1 MASVV
6 FRTSAKIIAG
16 KSELL
21 VRFYAPNN
29 VDLRAKS
36 RIYVPH
42 DDWNTQTQRLNIP
55 RRNMNEHTIML
66 SELQQQID
74 DLRAFILERFLQDYY
89 VSKDWLEQTIADF
102 HHAAEPDSRVLIA
115 DTIEQYIAAHDL
127 LETTARKY
135 RVVEGILQR
144 FAKVRPLYVGNV
156 TAKDVDDL
164 VAFLRKEDNVPVI
177 GKHGVKPKKKPKT
190 RTVVR
195 TQNTI
200 NTKLRCLRALC
211 HWHVES
217 GMAETNPFDRYKIP
231 ADVYG
236 TPTFLTLDERDK
248 LYATHFDS
256 PALEAQKDIFVFQCH
271 TACRVSDLMSLTT
284 DNVTDDGFLQYI
296 QQKLRKSKPIVVR
309 VPLTDTAKEIIA
321 KYAGQKDGRLLP
333 FISDIKYNV
342 AIKRVLR
349 EAGITRTVLIQNKH
363 TYEEEPRAI
372 CDIAA
377 SHLARRTFM
386 GNMFKKV
393 KSERIVSAFTGH
405 AAHSQAFSRYTD
417 VDDEMKR
424 EIIQQIE

>member
-6 FRTSAKIIAG
+6 FRTSSKIIAG

-21 VRFYAPNN
+21 VRFYAPNA

-42 DDWNTQTQRLNIP
+42 DDWNTQQQRLNIP
-55 RRNMNEHTIML
+55 RRNMNQHTIML
-66 SELQQQID
+66 TQLQQQID
-74 DLRAFILERFLQDYY
+74 DLRAYILERFMADYY
-89 VSKDWLEQTIADF
+89 VNKSWLENVIAEF
-102 HHAAEPDSRVLIA
+102 HHADAKNAPVLIA
-115 DTIEQYIAAHDL
+115 DTVEQYIAAHDIL
-127 LETTARKY
+127 DTTARKY
-135 RVVEGILQR
+135 RVVANLLRR
-144 FAKVRPLYVGNV
+144 FSTAKHCPLYVGQLT
-156 TAKDVDDL
+156 TAQIDDF
-164 VAFLRKEDNVPVI
+164 VQFLRKESKQRKSGKDVI
-177 GKHGVKPKKKPKT
+177 VE
-190 RTVVR
+190 RS
-195 TQNTI
+195 QNTI
-200 NTKLRCLRALC
+200 NTKLRCIRALC
-211 HWHVES
+211 HWYVET
-217 GMAETNPFDRYKIP
+217 GRAETNPFDRYKIP
-231 ADVYG
+231 SDVYG

-248 LYATHFDS
+248 LYATHFDNVS
-256 PALEAQKDIFVFQCH
+256 METQKDIFVFQCH
-271 TACRVSDLMSLTT
+271 VGCRVSDLMSLTT
-284 DNVTDDGFLQYI
+284 ANLTNDGFLQYI

-321 KYAGQKDGRLLP
+321 KYAGQPDNRLLP

-342 AIKRVLR
+342 AIKKVLR
-349 EAGITRTVLIQNKH
+349 AAGITRTVIVQNKL

-424 EIIQQIE
+424 QIIQEIE

>member
-6 FRTSAKIIAG
+6 FRTSSKIIAG

-21 VRFYAPNN
+21 VRFYAPNA

-42 DDWNTQTQRLNIP
+42 DDWNTQQQRLNIP
-55 RRNMNEHTIML
+55 RRNMNQHTIML
-66 SELQQQID
+66 TQLQQQID
-74 DLRAFILERFLQDYY
+74 DLRAFILERFMADYY
-89 VSKDWLEQTIADF
+89 VNKSWLENVIAEF
-102 HHAAEPDSRVLIA
+102 HHADAKNAPVLIA
-115 DTIEQYIAAHDL
+115 DTVEQYIAAHDIL
-127 LETTARKY
+127 DTTARKY
-135 RVVEGILQR
+135 RVVENLLRR
-144 FAKVRPLYVGNV
+144 FSTAKHCPLYVGQLT
-156 TAKDVDDL
+156 TAQIDDF
-164 VAFLRKEDNVPVI
+164 VQFLRKETKRRKSGKDVI
-177 GKHGVKPKKKPKT
+177 VE
-190 RTVVR
+190 RS
-195 TQNTI
+195 QNTI
-200 NTKLRCLRALC
+200 NTKLRCIRALC
-211 HWHVES
+211 HWYVET
-217 GMAETNPFDRYKIP
+217 GRAETNPFDRYKIP
-231 ADVYG
+231 SDVYG

-248 LYATHFDS
+248 LYATHFDNVS
-256 PALEAQKDIFVFQCH
+256 METQKDIFVFQCH
-271 TACRVSDLMSLTT
+271 VGCRVSDLMSLTT
-284 DNVTDDGFLQYI
+284 ANLTNDGFLQYI

-321 KYAGQKDGRLLP
+321 KYAGQPDNRLLP

-342 AIKRVLR
+342 AIKKVLR
-349 EAGITRTVLIQNKH
+349 AAGITRTVIVQNKL

-424 EIIQQIE
+424 QIIQEIE

>member
-6 FRTSAKIIAG
+6 FRTSSKIIAG

-21 VRFYAPNN
+21 VRFYAPNA

-42 DDWNTQTQRLNIP
+42 DDWNTQQQRLNIP
-55 RRNMNEHTIML
+55 RRNMNQHTIML
-66 SELQQQID
+66 TQLQQQID
-74 DLRAFILERFLQDYY
+74 DLRAYILERFMADYY
-89 VSKDWLEQTIADF
+89 VNKSWLENVIAEF
-102 HHAAEPDSRVLIA
+102 HHADAKNAPVLIA
-115 DTIEQYIAAHDL
+115 DTIEQYIAAHDIL
-127 LETTARKY
+127 DTTARKY
-135 RVVEGILQR
+135 RVVENLLRR
-144 FAKVRPLYVGNV
+144 FTTAKHCPLYVGQLT
-156 TAKDVDDL
+156 TAQIDDF
-164 VAFLRKEDNVPVI
+164 VQFLRKESKQRKSGKDVI
-177 GKHGVKPKKKPKT
+177 VE
-190 RTVVR
+190 RS
-195 TQNTI
+195 QNTI
-200 NTKLRCLRALC
+200 NTKLRCIRALC
-211 HWHVES
+211 HWYVET
-217 GMAETNPFDRYKIP
+217 GRAETNPFDRYKIP
-231 ADVYG
+231 SDVYG

-248 LYATHFDS
+248 LYATHFDNVS
-256 PALEAQKDIFVFQCH
+256 METKKDIFVFQCH
-271 TACRVSDLMSLTT
+271 VGCRVSDLMSLTT
-284 DNVTDDGFLQYI
+284 ANLTNDGFLQYI

-321 KYAGQKDGRLLP
+321 KYAGQPDNRLLP

-342 AIKRVLR
+342 AIKKVLR
-349 EAGITRTVLIQNKH
+349 AAGITRTVIVQNKL

-424 EIIQQIE
+424 QIIQEIE

>member
-6 FRTSAKIIAG
+6 FRTSSKIIAG

-21 VRFYAPNN
+21 VRFYAPNA

-42 DDWNTQTQRLNIP
+42 DDWNTQQQRLNIP
-55 RRNMNEHTIML
+55 RRNMNQHTIML
-66 SELQQQID
+66 TQLQQQID
-74 DLRAFILERFLQDYY
+74 DLRAYILERFMADYY
-89 VSKDWLEQTIADF
+89 VNKSWLENVIAEF
-102 HHAAEPDSRVLIA
+102 HHADAKNAPVLIA
-115 DTIEQYIAAHDL
+115 DTVEQYIAAHDIL
-127 LETTARKY
+127 DTTARKY
-135 RVVEGILQR
+135 RVVENLLRR
-144 FAKVRPLYVGNV
+144 FSSAKHCPLYVGQLT
-156 TAKDVDDL
+156 TAQIDDF
-164 VAFLRKEDNVPVI
+164 VQFLRKESKQRKSGKDVI
-177 GKHGVKPKKKPKT
+177 VE
-190 RTVVR
+190 RS
-195 TQNTI
+195 QNTI
-200 NTKLRCLRALC
+200 NTKLRCIRALC
-211 HWHVES
+211 HWYVET
-217 GMAETNPFDRYKIP
+217 GRAETNPFDRYKIP
-231 ADVYG
+231 SDVYG

-248 LYATHFDS
+248 LYATHFDNVS
-256 PALEAQKDIFVFQCH
+256 METQKDIFVFQCH
-271 TACRVSDLMSLTT
+271 VGCRVSDLMSLTT
-284 DNVTDDGFLQYI
+284 ANLTNDGFLQYI

-321 KYAGQKDGRLLP
+321 KYAGQPDNRLLP

-342 AIKRVLR
+342 AIKKVLR
-349 EAGITRTVLIQNKH
+349 AAGITRTVIVQNKL

-424 EIIQQIE
+424 QIIQEIE

>member
-6 FRTSAKIIAG
+6 FRTSSKIIAG

-21 VRFYAPNN
+21 VRFYAPNA

-42 DDWNTQTQRLNIP
+42 DDWNTQQQRLNIP
-55 RRNMNEHTIML
+55 RRNMNQHTIML
-66 SELQQQID
+66 TQLQQQID
-74 DLRAFILERFLQDYY
+74 DLRAYILERFMADYY
-89 VSKDWLEQTIADF
+89 VNKSWLENVIAEF
-102 HHAAEPDSRVLIA
+102 HHADAKNAPVLIA
-115 DTIEQYIAAHDL
+115 DTVEQYIAAHDIL
-127 LETTARKY
+127 DTTARKY
-135 RVVEGILQR
+135 RVVENLLRR
-144 FAKVRPLYVGNV
+144 FSSAKHCPLYVGQLT
-156 TAKDVDDL
+156 TAQIDDF
-164 VAFLRKEDNVPVI
+164 VQFLRKESKQRKSGKDVI
-177 GKHGVKPKKKPKT
+177 VE
-190 RTVVR
+190 RS
-195 TQNTI
+195 QNTI
-200 NTKLRCLRALC
+200 NTKLRCIRALC
-211 HWHVES
+211 HWYVET
-217 GMAETNPFDRYKIP
+217 GRAETNPFDRYKIHS
-231 ADVYG
+231 DVYG

-256 PALEAQKDIFVFQCH
+256 ASMETQKDIFVFQCH
-271 TACRVSDLMSLTT
+271 VGCRVSDLMSLTT
-284 DNVTDDGFLQYI
+284 DNLTNDGFLQYI

-321 KYAGQKDGRLLP
+321 KYAGQPDNRLLP

-342 AIKRVLR
+342 AIKKVLR
-349 EAGITRTVLIQNKH
+349 AAGITRTVIVQNKL

-424 EIIQQIE
+424 QIIQEIE

>member
-6 FRTSAKIIAG
+6 FRTSSKIIAG

-21 VRFYAPNN
+21 VRFYAPNA

-42 DDWNTQTQRLNIP
+42 DDWNTQQQRLNIP
-55 RRNMNEHTIML
+55 RRNMNQHTIML
-66 SELQQQID
+66 TQLQQQID
-74 DLRAFILERFLQDYY
+74 DLRAYILERFMADYY
-89 VSKDWLEQTIADF
+89 VNKSWLENVIAEF
-102 HHAAEPDSRVLIA
+102 HHADAKNAPVLIA
-115 DTIEQYIAAHDL
+115 DTVEQYIAAHDIL
-127 LETTARKY
+127 DTTARKY
-135 RVVEGILQR
+135 RVVENLLRR
-144 FAKVRPLYVGNV
+144 FSSAKHCPLYVGQLT
-156 TAKDVDDL
+156 TAQIDDF
-164 VAFLRKEDNVPVI
+164 VQFLRKESKQRKSGKDVI
-177 GKHGVKPKKKPKT
+177 VE
-190 RTVVR
+190 RS
-195 TQNTI
+195 QNTI
-200 NTKLRCLRALC
+200 NTKLRCIRALC
-211 HWHVES
+211 HWYVET
-217 GMAETNPFDRYKIP
+217 GRAETNPFDRYKIP
-231 ADVYG
+231 SDVYG

-248 LYATHFDS
+248 LYATRFDS
-256 PALEAQKDIFVFQCH
+256 ASMETQKDIFVFQCH
-271 TACRVSDLMSLTT
+271 VGCRVSDLMSLTT
-284 DNVTDDGFLQYI
+284 DNLTNDGFLQYI

-321 KYAGQKDGRLLP
+321 KYAGQPDNRLLP

-342 AIKRVLR
+342 AIKKVLR
-349 EAGITRTVLIQNKH
+349 AAGITRTVIVQNKL

-424 EIIQQIE
+424 QIIQEIE

>member
-6 FRTSAKIIAG
+6 FRTSSKIIAG

-21 VRFYAPNN
+21 VRFYAPNA

-42 DDWNTQTQRLNIP
+42 DDWNTQQQRLNIP
-55 RRNMNEHTIML
+55 RRNMNQHTIML
-66 SELQQQID
+66 TQLQQQID
-74 DLRAFILERFLQDYY
+74 DLRAYILERFMADYY
-89 VSKDWLEQTIADF
+89 VNKSWLENVIAEF
-102 HHAAEPDSRVLIA
+102 HHADAKNAPVLIA
-115 DTIEQYIAAHDL
+115 DTVEQYIAAHDIL
-127 LETTARKY
+127 DTTARKY
-135 RVVEGILQR
+135 RVVENLLRR
-144 FAKVRPLYVGNV
+144 FSSAKHCPLYVGQLT
-156 TAKDVDDL
+156 TAQIDDF
-164 VAFLRKEDNVPVI
+164 VQFLRKESKQRKSGKDVI
-177 GKHGVKPKKKPKT
+177 VE
-190 RTVVR
+190 RS
-195 TQNTI
+195 QNTI
-200 NTKLRCLRALC
+200 NTKLRCIRALC
-211 HWHVES
+211 HWYVET
-217 GMAETNPFDRYKIP
+217 GRAETNPFDRYKIP
-231 ADVYG
+231 SDVYG

-256 PALEAQKDIFVFQCH
+256 ASMETQKDIFVFQCH
-271 TACRVSDLMSLTT
+271 VGCRVSDLMSLTT
-284 DNVTDDGFLQYI
+284 DNLTNDGFLQYI

-321 KYAGQKDGRLLP
+321 KYAGQPDNRLLP

-342 AIKRVLR
+342 AIKKVLR
-349 EAGITRTVLIQNKH
+349 AAGITRTVIVQNKL

-424 EIIQQIE
+424 QIIQEIE

>member
-6 FRTSAKIIAG
+6 FRTSSKIIAG

-21 VRFYAPNN
+21 VRFYAPNA

-42 DDWNTQTQRLNIP
+42 DDWNTQQQRLNIP
-55 RRNMNEHTIML
+55 RRNMNQHTIML
-66 SELQQQID
+66 TQLQQQID
-74 DLRAFILERFLQDYY
+74 DLRAYILERFMADYY
-89 VSKDWLEQTIADF
+89 VNKSWLENVIAEF
-102 HHAAEPDSRVLIA
+102 HHADAKNAPVLIA
-115 DTIEQYIAAHDL
+115 DTVEQYIAAHDIL
-127 LETTARKY
+127 DTTARKY
-135 RVVEGILQR
+135 RVVENLLRR
-144 FAKVRPLYVGNV
+144 FSTAKHCPLYVGQLT
-156 TAKDVDDL
+156 TAQIDDF
-164 VAFLRKEDNVPVI
+164 VQFLRKETQRRKSGDDVI
-177 GKHGVKPKKKPKT
+177 VE
-190 RTVVR
+190 RS
-195 TQNTI
+195 QNTI
-200 NTKLRCLRALC
+200 NTKLRCIRALC
-211 HWHVES
+211 HWYVET
-217 GMAETNPFDRYKIP
+217 GRAETNPFDRYKIP
-231 ADVYG
+231 SDVYG

-256 PALEAQKDIFVFQCH
+256 IAMETQKDIFVFQCH
-271 TACRVSDLMSLTT
+271 VGCRVSDLMSLTT
-284 DNVTDDGFLQYI
+284 ANLTNDGFLQYI

-321 KYAGQKDGRLLP
+321 KYAGQPDNRLLP

-342 AIKRVLR
+342 AIKKVLR
-349 EAGITRTVLIQNKH
+349 AAGITRTVIVQNKL

-424 EIIQQIE
+424 QIIQEIE

>member
-6 FRTSAKIIAG
+6 FRTSSKIIAG

-21 VRFYAPNN
+21 VRFYAPNA

-42 DDWNTQTQRLNIP
+42 DDWNTQQQRLNIP
-55 RRNMNEHTIML
+55 RRNMNQHTIML
-66 SELQQQID
+66 TQLQQQID
-74 DLRAFILERFLQDYY
+74 DLRAYILERFMADYY
-89 VSKDWLEQTIADF
+89 VNKLWLENVIAEF
-102 HHAAEPDSRVLIA
+102 HHADAKNAPVLIA
-115 DTIEQYIAAHDL
+115 DTVEQYIAAHDIL
-127 LETTARKY
+127 DTTARKY
-135 RVVEGILQR
+135 RVVENLLRR
-144 FAKVRPLYVGNV
+144 FSSAKHCPLYVGQLT
-156 TAKDVDDL
+156 TAQIDDF
-164 VAFLRKEDNVPVI
+164 VQFLRKESKQRKSGKDVI
-177 GKHGVKPKKKPKT
+177 VE
-190 RTVVR
+190 RS
-195 TQNTI
+195 QNTI
-200 NTKLRCLRALC
+200 NTKLRCIRALC
-211 HWHVES
+211 HWYVET
-217 GMAETNPFDRYKIP
+217 GRAETNPFDRYKIP
-231 ADVYG
+231 SDVYG

-256 PALEAQKDIFVFQCH
+256 ASMETQKDIFVFQCH
-271 TACRVSDLMSLTT
+271 VGCRVSDLMSLTT
-284 DNVTDDGFLQYI
+284 DNLTNDGFLQYI

-321 KYAGQKDGRLLP
+321 KYAGQPDNRLLP

-342 AIKRVLR
+342 AIKKVLR
-349 EAGITRTVLIQNKH
+349 AAGITRTVIVQNKL

-424 EIIQQIE
+424 QIIQEIE

>member
-6 FRTSAKIIAG
+6 FRTSSKIIAG

-21 VRFYAPNN
+21 VRFYAPNA

-42 DDWNTQTQRLNIP
+42 DDWNTQQQRLNIP
-55 RRNMNEHTIML
+55 RRNMNQHTIML
-66 SELQQQID
+66 TQLQQQID
-74 DLRAFILERFLQDYY
+74 DLRAYILERFMADYY
-89 VSKDWLEQTIADF
+89 VNKSWLENVIAEF
-102 HHAAEPDSRVLIA
+102 HHADAKNAPVLIA
-115 DTIEQYIAAHDL
+115 DTVEQYIAVHDIL
-127 LETTARKY
+127 DTTARKY
-135 RVVEGILQR
+135 RVVENLLRR
-144 FAKVRPLYVGNV
+144 FSSAKHCPLYVGQLT
-156 TAKDVDDL
+156 TAQIDDF
-164 VAFLRKEDNVPVI
+164 VQFLRKETKRRKSGKDVI
-177 GKHGVKPKKKPKT
+177 VE
-190 RTVVR
+190 RS
-195 TQNTI
+195 QNTI
-200 NTKLRCLRALC
+200 NTKLRCIRALC
-211 HWHVES
+211 HWYVET
-217 GMAETNPFDRYKIP
+217 GRAETNPFDRYKIP
-231 ADVYG
+231 SDVYG

-248 LYATHFDS
+248 LYATHFDNVS
-256 PALEAQKDIFVFQCH
+256 METQKDIFVFQCH
-271 TACRVSDLMSLTT
+271 VGCRVSDLMSLTT
-284 DNVTDDGFLQYI
+284 ANLTNDGFLQYI

-321 KYAGQKDGRLLP
+321 KYAGQPDNRLLP

-342 AIKRVLR
+342 AIKKVLR
-349 EAGITRTVLIQNKH
+349 AAGITRTVIVQNKL

-424 EIIQQIE
+424 QIIQEIE

>member
-6 FRTSAKIIAG
+6 FRTSSKIIAG

-21 VRFYAPNN
+21 VRFYAPNA

-42 DDWNTQTQRLNIP
+42 DDWNTQQQRLNIP
-55 RRNMNEHTIML
+55 RRNMNQHTIML
-66 SELQQQID
+66 TQLQQQID
-74 DLRAFILERFLQDYY
+74 DLRAYILERFMTDYY
-89 VSKDWLEQTIADF
+89 VNKSWLENVIAEF
-102 HHAAEPDSRVLIA
+102 HHADAKNAPVLIA
-115 DTIEQYIAAHDL
+115 DTVEQYIAAHDIL
-127 LETTARKY
+127 DTTARKY
-135 RVVEGILQR
+135 RVVENLLRR
-144 FAKVRPLYVGNV
+144 FSSAKHCPLYVGQLT
-156 TAKDVDDL
+156 TAQIDDF
-164 VAFLRKEDNVPVI
+164 VQFLRKETKRRKSGKDVI
-177 GKHGVKPKKKPKT
+177 VE
-190 RTVVR
+190 RS
-195 TQNTI
+195 QNTI
-200 NTKLRCLRALC
+200 NTKLRCIRALC
-211 HWHVES
+211 HWYVET
-217 GMAETNPFDRYKIP
+217 GRAETNPFDRYKIP
-231 ADVYG
+231 SDVYG

-248 LYATHFDS
+248 LYATHFDNVS
-256 PALEAQKDIFVFQCH
+256 METQKDIFVFQCH
-271 TACRVSDLMSLTT
+271 VGCRVSDLMSLTT
-284 DNVTDDGFLQYI
+284 ANLTNDGFLQYI

-321 KYAGQKDGRLLP
+321 KYAGQPDNRLLP

-342 AIKRVLR
+342 AIKKVLR
-349 EAGITRTVLIQNKH
+349 AAGITRTVIVQNKL

-424 EIIQQIE
+424 QIIQEIE

>member
-6 FRTSAKIIAG
+6 FRTSSKIIAG

-21 VRFYAPNN
+21 VRFYAPNA

-42 DDWNTQTQRLNIP
+42 DDWNTQQQRLNIP
-55 RRNMNEHTIML
+55 RRNMNQHTIML
-66 SELQQQID
+66 TQLQQQID
-74 DLRAFILERFLQDYY
+74 DLRAFILERFMADYY
-89 VSKDWLEQTIADF
+89 VNKSWLENVIAEF
-102 HHAAEPDSRVLIA
+102 HHADAKNAPVLIA
-115 DTIEQYIAAHDL
+115 DTVEQYIAAHDIL
-127 LETTARKY
+127 DTTARKY
-135 RVVEGILQR
+135 RVVENLLRR
-144 FAKVRPLYVGNV
+144 FSTAKHCPLYVGQLT
-156 TAKDVDDL
+156 TAQIDDF
-164 VAFLRKEDNVPVI
+164 VQFLRKETKRRKSGKDVI
-177 GKHGVKPKKKPKT
+177 VE
-190 RTVVR
+190 RS
-195 TQNTI
+195 QNTI
-200 NTKLRCLRALC
+200 NTKLRCIRALC
-211 HWHVES
+211 HWYVET
-217 GMAETNPFDRYKIP
+217 GRAETNPFDRYKIP
-231 ADVYG
+231 SDVYG

-256 PALEAQKDIFVFQCH
+256 VSMETQKDIFVFQCH
-271 TACRVSDLMSLTT
+271 VGCRVSDLMSLTT
-284 DNVTDDGFLQYI
+284 ANLTNDGFLQYI

-321 KYAGQKDGRLLP
+321 KYAGQPDNRLLP

-342 AIKRVLR
+342 AIKKVLR
-349 EAGITRTVLIQNKH
+349 AAGITRTVIVQNKL

-424 EIIQQIE
+424 QIIQEIE

>member
-6 FRTSAKIIAG
+6 FRTSSKIIAG

-21 VRFYAPNN
+21 VRFYAPNA

-42 DDWNTQTQRLNIP
+42 DDWNAQQQRLNIP
-55 RRNMNEHTIML
+55 RRNMNQHTIML
-66 SELQQQID
+66 TQLQQQID
-74 DLRAFILERFLQDYY
+74 DLRAYILERFMADYY
-89 VSKDWLEQTIADF
+89 VNKSWLENVIAEF
-102 HHAAEPDSRVLIA
+102 HHADAKNAPVLIA
-115 DTIEQYIAAHDL
+115 DTVEQYIAAHDIL
-127 LETTARKY
+127 DTTARKY
-135 RVVEGILQR
+135 RVVENLLRR
-144 FAKVRPLYVGNV
+144 FSSAKHCPLYVGQLT
-156 TAKDVDDL
+156 TAQIDDF
-164 VAFLRKEDNVPVI
+164 VQFLRKETKRRKSGKDVI
-177 GKHGVKPKKKPKT
+177 VE
-190 RTVVR
+190 RS
-195 TQNTI
+195 QNTI
-200 NTKLRCLRALC
+200 NTKLRCIRALC
-211 HWHVES
+211 HWYVET
-217 GMAETNPFDRYKIP
+217 GRAETNPFDRYKIP
-231 ADVYG
+231 SDVYG

-256 PALEAQKDIFVFQCH
+256 ASMETQKDIFVFQCH
-271 TACRVSDLMSLTT
+271 VGCRVSDLMSLTT
-284 DNVTDDGFLQYI
+284 ANLTNDGFLQYI

-309 VPLTDTAKEIIA
+309 VPLTETAKEIIA
-321 KYAGQKDGRLLP
+321 KYAGQPDNRLLP

-342 AIKRVLR
+342 AIKKVLR
-349 EAGITRTVLIQNKH
+349 AAGITRTVIVQNKL

-424 EIIQQIE
+424 QIIQEIE

>member
-6 FRTSAKIIAG
+6 FRTSSKIIAG

-21 VRFYAPNN
+21 VRFYAPNA

-42 DDWNTQTQRLNIP
+42 DDWNAQQQRLNIP
-55 RRNMNEHTIML
+55 RRNMNQHTIML
-66 SELQQQID
+66 TQLQQQID
-74 DLRAFILERFLQDYY
+74 DLRAYILERFMADYY
-89 VSKDWLEQTIADF
+89 VNKSWLESVIAEF
-102 HHAAEPDSRVLIA
+102 HHADANNAPVLIA
-115 DTIEQYIAAHDL
+115 DTVEQYIAAHDIL
-127 LETTARKY
+127 DTTARKY
-135 RVVEGILQR
+135 RVVENLLRR
-144 FAKVRPLYVGNV
+144 FSSAKHCPLYVGQLT
-156 TAKDVDDL
+156 TAQIDDF
-164 VAFLRKEDNVPVI
+164 VQFLRKESKQRKSGKDVI
-177 GKHGVKPKKKPKT
+177 VE
-190 RTVVR
+190 RS
-195 TQNTI
+195 QNTI
-200 NTKLRCLRALC
+200 NTKLRCIRALC
-211 HWHVES
+211 HWYVET
-217 GMAETNPFDRYKIP
+217 GRAETNPFDRYKIP
-231 ADVYG
+231 SDVYG

-256 PALEAQKDIFVFQCH
+256 VSMETQKDIFVFQCH
-271 TACRVSDLMSLTT
+271 VGCRVSDLMSLTT
-284 DNVTDDGFLQYI
+284 ANLTNDGFLQYI

-321 KYAGQKDGRLLP
+321 KYAGQPDNRLLP

-342 AIKRVLR
+342 AIKKVLR
-349 EAGITRTVLIQNKH
+349 AAGITRTVIVQNKL

-424 EIIQQIE
+424 QIIQEIE

>member
-6 FRTSAKIIAG
+6 FRTSSKIIAG

-21 VRFYAPNN
+21 VRFYAPNA

-42 DDWNTQTQRLNIP
+42 DDWNAQQQRLNIP
-55 RRNMNEHTIML
+55 RRNMNQHTIML
-66 SELQQQID
+66 TQLQQQID
-74 DLRAFILERFLQDYY
+74 DLRAYILERFMADYY
-89 VSKDWLEQTIADF
+89 VNKSWLENVIAEF
-102 HHAAEPDSRVLIA
+102 HHADAKNAPVLIA
-115 DTIEQYIAAHDL
+115 DTVEQYIAAHDIL
-127 LETTARKY
+127 DTTARKY
-135 RVVEGILQR
+135 RVVENLLRR
-144 FAKVRPLYVGNV
+144 FSSAKHCPLYVGQLT
-156 TAKDVDDL
+156 TAQIDDF
-164 VAFLRKEDNVPVI
+164 VQFLRKESKQRKSGKDVI
-177 GKHGVKPKKKPKT
+177 VE
-190 RTVVR
+190 RS
-195 TQNTI
+195 QNTI
-200 NTKLRCLRALC
+200 NTKLRCIRALC
-211 HWHVES
+211 HWYVET
-217 GMAETNPFDRYKIP
+217 GRAETNPFDRYKIP
-231 ADVYG
+231 SDVYG

-256 PALEAQKDIFVFQCH
+256 VAMETQKDIFVFQCH
-271 TACRVSDLMSLTT
+271 VGCRVSDLMSLKT
-284 DNVTDDGFLQYI
+284 DNLTDDGFLQYI

-321 KYAGQKDGRLLP
+321 KYAGQPDNRLLP

-342 AIKRVLR
+342 AIKKVLR
-349 EAGITRTVLIQNKH
+349 AAGITRTVIVQNKL

-424 EIIQQIE
+424 QIIQEIE

>member
-6 FRTSAKIIAG
+6 FRTSSKIIAG

-21 VRFYAPNN
+21 VRFYAPNA
-29 VDLRAKS
+29 VDLRSKS

-42 DDWNTQTQRLNIP
+42 DDWNTQQQRLNIP
-55 RRNMNEHTIML
+55 RRNMNQHTIML
-66 SELQQQID
+66 TQLQQQID
-74 DLRAFILERFLQDYY
+74 DLRAYILERFMADYY
-89 VSKDWLEQTIADF
+89 VNKSWLENVIAEF
-102 HHAAEPDSRVLIA
+102 HHADAKNAPVLIA
-115 DTIEQYIAAHDL
+115 DTVEQYIAAHDIL
-127 LETTARKY
+127 DTTARKY
-135 RVVEGILQR
+135 RVVENLLRR
-144 FAKVRPLYVGNV
+144 FSSAKHCPLYVGQLT
-156 TAKDVDDL
+156 TAQIDDF
-164 VAFLRKEDNVPVI
+164 VQFLRKESKQRKSGKDVI
-177 GKHGVKPKKKPKT
+177 VE
-190 RTVVR
+190 RS
-195 TQNTI
+195 QNTI
-200 NTKLRCLRALC
+200 NTKLRCIRALC
-211 HWHVES
+211 HWYVET
-217 GMAETNPFDRYKIP
+217 GRAETNPFDRYKIP
-231 ADVYG
+231 SDVYG

-256 PALEAQKDIFVFQCH
+256 VAMETQKDIFVFQCH
-271 TACRVSDLMSLTT
+271 VGCRVSDLMSLTT
-284 DNVTDDGFLQYI
+284 ANLTNDGFLQYI

-321 KYAGQKDGRLLP
+321 KYAGQPDNRLLP

-342 AIKRVLR
+342 AIKKVLR
-349 EAGITRTVLIQNKH
+349 AAGITRTVIVQNKL

-424 EIIQQIE
+424 QIIQEIE

>member
-6 FRTSAKIIAG
+6 FRTSSKIIAG

-21 VRFYAPNN
+21 VRFYAPNA

-42 DDWNTQTQRLNIP
+42 DDWNTQQQRLNIP
-55 RRNMNEHTIML
+55 RRNMNQHTIML
-66 SELQQQID
+66 TQLQQQID
-74 DLRAFILERFLQDYY
+74 DLRAYILERFMADYY
-89 VSKDWLEQTIADF
+89 VNKSWLENVIAEF
-102 HHAAEPDSRVLIA
+102 HHADAKNAPVLIA
-115 DTIEQYIAAHDL
+115 DTVEQYIAAHDIL
-127 LETTARKY
+127 DTTARKY
-135 RVVEGILQR
+135 RVVANLLHR
-144 FAKVRPLYVGNV
+144 FSSAKHCPLYVGQLT
-156 TAKDVDDL
+156 TAQIDDF
-164 VAFLRKEDNVPVI
+164 VQFLRKESKQRKSGKDVI
-177 GKHGVKPKKKPKT
+177 VE
-190 RTVVR
+190 RS
-195 TQNTI
+195 QNTI
-200 NTKLRCLRALC
+200 NTKLRCIRALC
-211 HWHVES
+211 HWYVET
-217 GMAETNPFDRYKIP
+217 GRAETNPFDRYKIP
-231 ADVYG
+231 SDVYG

-248 LYATHFDS
+248 LYATHFDNVS
-256 PALEAQKDIFVFQCH
+256 METQKDIFVFQCH
-271 TACRVSDLMSLTT
+271 VGCRVSDLMSLTT
-284 DNVTDDGFLQYI
+284 ANLTNDGFLQYI

-321 KYAGQKDGRLLP
+321 KYAGQPDNRLLP

-342 AIKRVLR
+342 AIKKVLR
-349 EAGITRTVLIQNKH
+349 AAGITRTVIVQNKL

-424 EIIQQIE
+424 QIIQEIE

>member
-6 FRTSAKIIAG
+6 FRTSSKIIAG

-21 VRFYAPNN
+21 VRFYAPNA

-36 RIYVPH
+36 RIYVQH
-42 DDWNTQTQRLNIP
+42 DDWNTQQQRLNIP
-55 RRNMNEHTIML
+55 RRNMNQHTIML
-66 SELQQQID
+66 TQLQQQID
-74 DLRAFILERFLQDYY
+74 DLRAYILERFMADYY
-89 VSKDWLEQTIADF
+89 VNKSWLENVIAEF
-102 HHAAEPDSRVLIA
+102 HHADAKNAPVLIA
-115 DTIEQYIAAHDL
+115 DTVEQYIAAHNILD
-127 LETTARKY
+127 TTARKY
-135 RVVEGILQR
+135 RVVENLLRR
-144 FAKVRPLYVGNV
+144 FSSAKHCPLYVGQLT
-156 TAKDVDDL
+156 TAQIDDF
-164 VAFLRKEDNVPVI
+164 VQFLRKESKQRKSGKDVI
-177 GKHGVKPKKKPKT
+177 VE
-190 RTVVR
+190 RS
-195 TQNTI
+195 QNTI
-200 NTKLRCLRALC
+200 NTKLRCIRALC
-211 HWHVES
+211 HWYVET
-217 GMAETNPFDRYKIP
+217 GRAETNPFDRYKIP
-231 ADVYG
+231 SDVYG

-256 PALEAQKDIFVFQCH
+256 ASMETQKDIFVFQCH
-271 TACRVSDLMSLTT
+271 VGCRVSDLMSLTT
-284 DNVTDDGFLQYI
+284 ANLTNDGFLQYI

-321 KYAGQKDGRLLP
+321 KYAGQPDNRLLP

-342 AIKRVLR
+342 AIKKVLR
-349 EAGITRTVLIQNKH
+349 AAGITRTVIVQNKL

-424 EIIQQIE
+424 QIIQEIE

>member
-6 FRTSAKIIAG
+6 FRTSSKIIAG

-21 VRFYAPNN
+21 VRFYAPNA

-42 DDWNTQTQRLNIP
+42 DDWNAQQQRLNIP
-55 RRNMNEHTIML
+55 RRNMNQHTIML
-66 SELQQQID
+66 TQLQQQID
-74 DLRAFILERFLQDYY
+74 DLRAYILERFMADYY
-89 VSKDWLEQTIADF
+89 VNKSWLENVIAEF
-102 HHAAEPDSRVLIA
+102 HHADAKNAPVLIA
-115 DTIEQYIAAHDL
+115 DTVEQYIAAHDIL
-127 LETTARKY
+127 DTTARKY
-135 RVVEGILQR
+135 RVVENLLRR
-144 FAKVRPLYVGNV
+144 FSSAKHCPLYVGQLT
-156 TAKDVDDL
+156 TAQIDDF
-164 VAFLRKEDNVPVI
+164 VQFLRKETKRRKSGKDVI
-177 GKHGVKPKKKPKT
+177 VE
-190 RTVVR
+190 RS
-195 TQNTI
+195 QNTI
-200 NTKLRCLRALC
+200 NTKLRCIRALC
-211 HWHVES
+211 HWYVET
-217 GMAETNPFDRYKIP
+217 GRAETNPFDRYKIP
-231 ADVYG
+231 SDVYG

-256 PALEAQKDIFVFQCH
+256 ASMETQKDIFVFQCH
-271 TACRVSDLMSLTT
+271 VGCRVSDLMSLTT
-284 DNVTDDGFLQYI
+284 DNLTNDGFLQYI

-321 KYAGQKDGRLLP
+321 KYAGQPDNRLLP

-342 AIKRVLR
+342 AIKKVLR
-349 EAGITRTVLIQNKH
+349 AAGITRTVIVQNKL

-424 EIIQQIE
+424 QIIQEIE

>member
-6 FRTSAKIIAG
+6 FRTSSKIIAG

-21 VRFYAPNN
+21 VRFYAPNA

-42 DDWNTQTQRLNIP
+42 DDWNTQQQRLNIP
-55 RRNMNEHTIML
+55 RRNMNQHTIML
-66 SELQQQID
+66 TQLQQQID
-74 DLRAFILERFLQDYY
+74 DLRAYILERFMADYY
-89 VSKDWLEQTIADF
+89 VNKSWLENVIAEF
-102 HHAAEPDSRVLIA
+102 HHADAKNAPVLIA
-115 DTIEQYIAAHDL
+115 DTVEQYIAAHDIL
-127 LETTARKY
+127 DTTARKY
-135 RVVEGILQR
+135 RVVENLLRR
-144 FAKVRPLYVGNV
+144 FSSAKHCPLYVGQLT
-156 TAKDVDDL
+156 TAQIDDF
-164 VAFLRKEDNVPVI
+164 VQFLRKESKQRKSGKDVI
-177 GKHGVKPKKKPKT
+177 VE
-190 RTVVR
+190 RS
-195 TQNTI
+195 QNTI
-200 NTKLRCLRALC
+200 NTKLRCIRALC
-211 HWHVES
+211 HWYVET
-217 GMAETNPFDRYKIP
+217 GRAETNPFDRYKIP
-231 ADVYG
+231 SDVYG

-256 PALEAQKDIFVFQCH
+256 VAMETQKDIFVFQCH
-271 TACRVSDLMSLTT
+271 VGCRVSDLMSLTT
-284 DNVTDDGFLQYI
+284 DNLTNDGFLQYI

-321 KYAGQKDGRLLP
+321 KYAGQPDNRLLP

-342 AIKRVLR
+342 AIKKVLR
-349 EAGITRTVLIQNKH
+349 AAGITRTVIVQNKL

-424 EIIQQIE
+424 QIIQEIE

>member
-6 FRTSAKIIAG
+6 FRTSSKIIAG

-21 VRFYAPNN
+21 VRFYAPNA

-42 DDWNTQTQRLNIP
+42 DDWNAQQQRLNIP
-55 RRNMNEHTIML
+55 RRNMNQHTIML
-66 SELQQQID
+66 TQLQQQID
-74 DLRAFILERFLQDYY
+74 DLRAYILERFMADYY
-89 VSKDWLEQTIADF
+89 VNKSWLENVIAEF
-102 HHAAEPDSRVLIA
+102 HHADAKNAPVLIA
-115 DTIEQYIAAHDL
+115 DTVEQYIAAHDIL
-127 LETTARKY
+127 DTTARKY
-135 RVVEGILQR
+135 RVVENLLRR
-144 FAKVRPLYVGNV
+144 FSSAKHCPLYVGQLT
-156 TAKDVDDL
+156 TAQIDDF
-164 VAFLRKEDNVPVI
+164 VQFLRKESKQRKSGKDVI
-177 GKHGVKPKKKPKT
+177 VE
-190 RTVVR
+190 RS
-195 TQNTI
+195 QNTI
-200 NTKLRCLRALC
+200 NTKLRCIRALC
-211 HWHVES
+211 HWYVET
-217 GMAETNPFDRYKIP
+217 GRAETNPFDRYKIP
-231 ADVYG
+231 SDVYG

-256 PALEAQKDIFVFQCH
+256 VSMETQKDIFVFQCH
-271 TACRVSDLMSLTT
+271 VGCRVSDLMSLTT
-284 DNVTDDGFLQYI
+284 ANLTNDGFLQYI

-321 KYAGQKDGRLLP
+321 KYAGQPDNRLLP

-342 AIKRVLR
+342 AIKKVLR
-349 EAGITRTVLIQNKH
+349 AAGITRTVIVQNKL

-424 EIIQQIE
+424 QIIQEIE

>member
-6 FRTSAKIIAG
+6 FRTSSKIIAG

-21 VRFYAPNN
+21 VRFYAPNA

-42 DDWNTQTQRLNIP
+42 DDWNTQQQRLNIP
-55 RRNMNEHTIML
+55 RRNMNQHTIML
-66 SELQQQID
+66 TKLQQQID
-74 DLRAFILERFLQDYY
+74 DLRAYILERFMADYY
-89 VSKDWLEQTIADF
+89 VNKSWLENVIAEF
-102 HHAAEPDSRVLIA
+102 HHADAKNAPVLIA
-115 DTIEQYIAAHDL
+115 DTVEQYIASHDIL
-127 LETTARKY
+127 DTTARKY
-135 RVVEGILQR
+135 RVVENLLRR
-144 FAKVRPLYVGNV
+144 FSSAKHCPLYVGQLT
-156 TAKDVDDL
+156 TAQIDDF
-164 VAFLRKEDNVPVI
+164 VQFLRKEYKQRKSGKDVI
-177 GKHGVKPKKKPKT
+177 VE
-190 RTVVR
+190 RS
-195 TQNTI
+195 QNTI
-200 NTKLRCLRALC
+200 NTKLRCIRALC
-211 HWHVES
+211 HWYVET
-217 GMAETNPFDRYKIP
+217 GRAETNPFDRYKIP
-231 ADVYG
+231 SDVYG

-256 PALEAQKDIFVFQCH
+256 ASMETQKDIFVFQCH
-271 TACRVSDLMSLTT
+271 VGCRVSDLMSLTT
-284 DNVTDDGFLQYI
+284 DNLTNDGFLQYI

-321 KYAGQKDGRLLP
+321 KYAGQPDNRLLP
-333 FISDIKYNV
+333 FISEIKYNV
-342 AIKRVLR
+342 AIKKVLR
-349 EAGITRTVLIQNKH
+349 AACITRTVIVQNKL
-363 TYEEEPRAI
+363 TYDEEPRAI

-424 EIIQQIE
+424 QIIQEIE

>member
-6 FRTSAKIIAG
+6 FRTSSKIIAG

-21 VRFYAPNN
+21 VRFYAPNA

-42 DDWNTQTQRLNIP
+42 DDWNTQQQRLNIP
-55 RRNMNEHTIML
+55 RRNMNQHTIML
-66 SELQQQID
+66 TQLQQQID
-74 DLRAFILERFLQDYY
+74 DLRAYILERFMADYY
-89 VSKDWLEQTIADF
+89 VNKSWLQNVIAEF
-102 HHAAEPDSRVLIA
+102 HHADAKNAPVLIA
-115 DTIEQYIAAHDL
+115 DTIEQYIAAHDIL
-127 LETTARKY
+127 DTTARKY
-135 RVVEGILQR
+135 RVVENLLRR
-144 FAKVRPLYVGNV
+144 FTTAKHCPLYVGQLT
-156 TAKDVDDL
+156 TAQIDDF
-164 VAFLRKEDNVPVI
+164 VQFLRKESKQRKSGKDVI
-177 GKHGVKPKKKPKT
+177 VE
-190 RTVVR
+190 RS
-195 TQNTI
+195 QNTI
-200 NTKLRCLRALC
+200 NTKLRCIRALC
-211 HWHVES
+211 HWYVET
-217 GMAETNPFDRYKIP
+217 GRAETNPFDRYKIP
-231 ADVYG
+231 SDVYG

-248 LYATHFDS
+248 LYATHFDNVS
-256 PALEAQKDIFVFQCH
+256 METKKDIFVFQCH
-271 TACRVSDLMSLTT
+271 VGCRVSDLMSLTT
-284 DNVTDDGFLQYI
+284 ANLTNDGFLQYI

-321 KYAGQKDGRLLP
+321 KYAGQPDNRLLP

-342 AIKRVLR
+342 AIKKVLR
-349 EAGITRTVLIQNKH
+349 AAGITRTVIVQNKL

-424 EIIQQIE
+424 QIIQEIE

>member
-6 FRTSAKIIAG
+6 FRTSSKIIAG

-21 VRFYAPNN
+21 VRFYAPNA

-42 DDWNTQTQRLNIP
+42 DDWNAQQQRLNIP
-55 RRNMNEHTIML
+55 RRNMNQHTIML
-66 SELQQQID
+66 TQLQQQID
-74 DLRAFILERFLQDYY
+74 DLRAYILERFMADYY
-89 VSKDWLEQTIADF
+89 VNKSWLENVIAEF
-102 HHAAEPDSRVLIA
+102 HHADAKNAPVLIA
-115 DTIEQYIAAHDL
+115 DTVEQYIAAHDIL
-127 LETTARKY
+127 DTTARKY
-135 RVVEGILQR
+135 RVVANLLRR
-144 FAKVRPLYVGNV
+144 FSSAKHCPLYVGQLT
-156 TAKDVDDL
+156 TAQIDDF
-164 VAFLRKEDNVPVI
+164 VQFLRKESKQRKSGKDVI
-177 GKHGVKPKKKPKT
+177 VE
-190 RTVVR
+190 RS
-195 TQNTI
+195 QNTI
-200 NTKLRCLRALC
+200 NTKLRCIRALC
-211 HWHVES
+211 HWYVET
-217 GMAETNPFDRYKIP
+217 GRAETNPFDRYKIP
-231 ADVYG
+231 SDVYG

-248 LYATHFDS
+248 LYATHFDNVS
-256 PALEAQKDIFVFQCH
+256 METQKDIFVFQCH
-271 TACRVSDLMSLTT
+271 VGCRVSDLMSLTT
-284 DNVTDDGFLQYI
+284 ANLTNDGFLQYI

-321 KYAGQKDGRLLP
+321 KYAGQPDNRLLP

-342 AIKRVLR
+342 AIKKVLR
-349 EAGITRTVLIQNKH
+349 AAGITRTVIVQNKL

-424 EIIQQIE
+424 QIIQEIE

>member
-6 FRTSAKIIAG
+6 FRTSSKIIAG

-21 VRFYAPNN
+21 VRFYAPNA

-42 DDWNTQTQRLNIP
+42 DDWNTQQQRLNIP
-55 RRNMNEHTIML
+55 RRNMNQHTIML
-66 SELQQQID
+66 TQLQQQID
-74 DLRAFILERFLQDYY
+74 DLRAYILERFMADYY
-89 VSKDWLEQTIADF
+89 VNKSWLENVIAEF
-102 HHAAEPDSRVLIA
+102 HHADAKNAPVLIA
-115 DTIEQYIAAHDL
+115 DTVEQYIAAHDIL
-127 LETTARKY
+127 DTTARKY
-135 RVVEGILQR
+135 RVVENLLRR
-144 FAKVRPLYVGNV
+144 FSSAKHCPLYVGQLT
-156 TAKDVDDL
+156 TAQIDDF
-164 VAFLRKEDNVPVI
+164 VQFLRKESKQRKSGKDVI
-177 GKHGVKPKKKPKT
+177 VE
-190 RTVVR
+190 RS
-195 TQNTI
+195 QNTI
-200 NTKLRCLRALC
+200 NTKLRCIRALC
-211 HWHVES
+211 HWYVET
-217 GMAETNPFDRYKIP
+217 GRAETNPFDRYKIP
-231 ADVYG
+231 SDVYG

-256 PALEAQKDIFVFQCH
+256 ASMETQKDIFVFQCH
-271 TACRVSDLMSLTT
+271 VGCRVSDLMSLTT
-284 DNVTDDGFLQYI
+284 ANLTNDGFLQYI

-321 KYAGQKDGRLLP
+321 KYAGQPENRLLP

-342 AIKRVLR
+342 AIKKVLR
-349 EAGITRTVLIQNKH
+349 AAGITRTVIVQNKL

-424 EIIQQIE
+424 QIIQEIE

>member
-6 FRTSAKIIAG
+6 FRTSSKIIAG

-21 VRFYAPNN
+21 VRFYAPNA

-42 DDWNTQTQRLNIP
+42 DDWNTQQQRLNIP
-55 RRNMNEHTIML
+55 RRNMNQHTIML
-66 SELQQQID
+66 TQLQQQID
-74 DLRAFILERFLQDYY
+74 DLRAYILERFMADYY
-89 VSKDWLEQTIADF
+89 VNKSWLENVIAEF
-102 HHAAEPDSRVLIA
+102 HHADAKNAPVLIA
-115 DTIEQYIAAHDL
+115 DTVEQYIAAHDIL
-127 LETTARKY
+127 DTTARKY
-135 RVVEGILQR
+135 RVVENLLRR
-144 FAKVRPLYVGNV
+144 FSSAKHCPLYVGQLT
-156 TAKDVDDL
+156 TAQIDDF
-164 VAFLRKEDNVPVI
+164 VQFLRKETKRRKSGKDVI
-177 GKHGVKPKKKPKT
+177 VE
-190 RTVVR
+190 RS
-195 TQNTI
+195 QNTI
-200 NTKLRCLRALC
+200 NTKLRCIRALC
-211 HWHVES
+211 HWYVET
-217 GMAETNPFDRYKIP
+217 GRAETNPFDRYKIP
-231 ADVYG
+231 SDVYG

-256 PALEAQKDIFVFQCH
+256 VAMETQKDIFVFQCH
-271 TACRVSDLMSLTT
+271 VGCRVSDLMSLTT
-284 DNVTDDGFLQYI
+284 ANLTNDGFLQYI

-321 KYAGQKDGRLLP
+321 KYAGQPDNRLLP

-342 AIKRVLR
+342 AIKKVLR
-349 EAGITRTVLIQNKH
+349 AAGITRTVIVQNKL

-424 EIIQQIE
+424 QIIQEIE

>member
-42 DDWNTQTQRLNIP
+42 DDWNADAQRLNIP

-66 SELQQQID
+66 AQLQQQID
-74 DLRAFILERFLQDYY
+74 DLRAFILERFLQDYF
-89 VSKDWLEQTIADF
+89 VSKQWLEQTIADF
-102 HHAAEPDSRVLIA
+102 HHANEPEKSRVLIA
-115 DTIEQYIAAHDL
+115 DVVEQYIAAHDI

-135 RVVEGILQR
+135 RVVEGILRR
-144 FAKVRPLYVGNV
+144 FAKTHPLYAGYITTKDIEDFV
-156 TAKDVDDL
+156 T
-164 VAFLRKEDNVPVI
+164 FLRKEENVPI
-177 GKHGVKPKKKPKT
+177 IAKRGCKPKKKT
-190 RTVVR
+190 THTIER

-211 HWHVES
+211 HYCVEVEL
-217 GMAETNPFDRYKIP
+217 AESNPFDKYKIP

-248 LYATHFDS
+248 LYSTHFDNAS
-256 PALEAQKDIFVFQCH
+256 LETQKDIFVFQCH
-271 TACRVSDLMSLTT
+271 VGCRVSDLMSLTT
-284 DNVTDDGFLQYI
+284 ANITDDGFLQYI
-296 QQKLRKSKPIVVR
+296 QQKLRKSHPIIVR

-321 KYAGQKDGRLLP
+321 KYAGQPDNRLLP

-342 AIKRVLR
+342 SIKRALR

-424 EIIQQIE
+424 EIIQQIK

>member
-6 FRTSAKIIAG
+6 FRTSSKIIAG

-21 VRFYAPNN
+21 VRFYAPNA

-42 DDWNTQTQRLNIP
+42 DDWNTQQQRLNIP
-55 RRNMNEHTIML
+55 RRNMNQHTIML
-66 SELQQQID
+66 TQLQQQID
-74 DLRAFILERFLQDYY
+74 DLRAYILERFMADYY
-89 VSKDWLEQTIADF
+89 VNKSWLENVIAEF
-102 HHAAEPDSRVLIA
+102 HHADAKNAPVLIA
-115 DTIEQYIAAHDL
+115 DTVEQYIAAHDIL
-127 LETTARKY
+127 DTTARKY
-135 RVVEGILQR
+135 RVVENLLRR
-144 FAKVRPLYVGNV
+144 FSSAKHCPLYVGQLT
-156 TAKDVDDL
+156 TAQIDDF
-164 VAFLRKEDNVPVI
+164 VQFLRKESKQRKSGKDVI
-177 GKHGVKPKKKPKT
+177 VE
-190 RTVVR
+190 RS
-195 TQNTI
+195 QNTI
-200 NTKLRCLRALC
+200 NTKLRCIRALC
-211 HWHVES
+211 HWYVET
-217 GMAETNPFDRYKIP
+217 GRAETNPFDRYKIP
-231 ADVYG
+231 SDVYG

-248 LYATHFDS
+248 LYETHFDS
-256 PALEAQKDIFVFQCH
+256 ASMETQKDIFVFQCH
-271 TACRVSDLMSLTT
+271 VGCRVSDLMSLTT
-284 DNVTDDGFLQYI
+284 DNLTDDGFLQYI

-321 KYAGQKDGRLLP
+321 KYAGQPDNRLLP

-342 AIKRVLR
+342 AIKKVLR
-349 EAGITRTVLIQNKH
+349 AAGITRTVIVQNKL

-424 EIIQQIE
+424 QIIQEIE

>member
-6 FRTSAKIIAG
+6 FRTSSKIIAG

-21 VRFYAPNN
+21 VRFYAPNA

-42 DDWNTQTQRLNIP
+42 DDWNTQQQRLNIP
-55 RRNMNEHTIML
+55 RRNMNQHTIML
-66 SELQQQID
+66 TQLQQQID
-74 DLRAFILERFLQDYY
+74 DLRAYILERFMADYY
-89 VSKDWLEQTIADF
+89 VNKSWLENVIAEF
-102 HHAAEPDSRVLIA
+102 HHADAKNAPVLIA
-115 DTIEQYIAAHDL
+115 DTVEQYISAHDIL
-127 LETTARKY
+127 DTTARKY
-135 RVVEGILQR
+135 RVVENLLRR
-144 FAKVRPLYVGNV
+144 FSSAKHCQLYVGQLT
-156 TAKDVDDL
+156 TAQIDDF
-164 VAFLRKEDNVPVI
+164 VQFLRKESKQRKSGKDVI
-177 GKHGVKPKKKPKT
+177 VE
-190 RTVVR
+190 RS
-195 TQNTI
+195 QNTI
-200 NTKLRCLRALC
+200 NTKLRCIRALC
-211 HWHVES
+211 HWYVET
-217 GMAETNPFDRYKIP
+217 GRAETNPFDRYKIP
-231 ADVYG
+231 SDVYG

-256 PALEAQKDIFVFQCH
+256 VAMETQKDIFVFQCH
-271 TACRVSDLMSLTT
+271 VGCRVSDLMSLTT
-284 DNVTDDGFLQYI
+284 ANLTNDGFLQYI

-321 KYAGQKDGRLLP
+321 KYAGQPDNRLLP

-342 AIKRVLR
+342 AIKKVLR
-349 EAGITRTVLIQNKH
+349 AAGITRTVIVQNKL

-424 EIIQQIE
+424 QIIQEIE